1 MERFH
6 VNPSLRMEEQIC
18 DRSSSQRV
26 VLGTA
31 LYEIFEKYFET
42 PSRLTLNTHWK

>member
-1 MERFH
+1 MLIQAFEWRNRF
-6 VNPSLRMEEQIC
+6 V
-18 DRSSSQRV
+18 DRSSSQRA